1 MQKKKCR
8 KGFTLIELLIVVAI
22 IGILAAIAV
31 PNFLNAQMRAKVAR
45 LQADFRAITTA
56 LQMYRM
62 DNNDYPPDV
71 AGPNEEYKSFKFL
84 TTPVAYLSSV
94 EVCRDFFTAK
104 SGRSDEG
111 SRIRNYYDYGKQ
123 DYITK
128 TGLGYVMIS
137 FGPDTDLDMPWSTDS
152 MDRLSGRSDQ
162 PLFFLY
168 NTTNGLISSGDYI
181 ATARGVHND

>member
-1 MQKKKCR
+1 MQKKKSR

-31 PNFLNAQMRAKVAR
+31 PNFLNAQMRAKIAR
-45 LQADFRAITTA
+45 LQADFRAISTS

-62 DNNDYPPDV
+62 DNNDYPPDLS
-71 AGPNEEYKSFKFL
+71 GPNDEARSFKFL

-111 SRIRNYYDYGKQ
+111 SGIRNYYDYGKQ
-123 DYITK
+123 EYITK
-128 TGLGYVMIS
+128 TGLGYVLIS
-137 FGPDTDLDMPWSTDS
+137 FGPDTDLDMPWNTDS

-162 PLFFLY
+162 PAFFLY
-168 NTTNGLISSGDYI
+168 HTTNGLISSGDYI
-181 ATARGVHND
+181 ATGQGVHND